1 MAFDSLK
8 TAMVSAPILALPN
21 FNVEFVVEA
30 DVSNMGIWVVLTQGG
45 RPVAYFS
52 KALGEKQ
59 RLFQYMKKRCWP
71 S

>member
-8 TAMVSAPILALPN
+8 TTIVLALVLALPN

-30 DVSNMGIWVVLTQGG
+30 DVSNMGIRAAFTQGG

-52 KALGEKQ
+52 KALGEKH
-59 RLFQYMKKRCWP
+59 RLFQYMKKKCWP
-71 S
+71 F